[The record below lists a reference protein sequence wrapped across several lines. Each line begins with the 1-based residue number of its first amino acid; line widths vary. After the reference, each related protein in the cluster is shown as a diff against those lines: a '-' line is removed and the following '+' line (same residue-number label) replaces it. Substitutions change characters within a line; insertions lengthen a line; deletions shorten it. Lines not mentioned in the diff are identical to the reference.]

1 MTSTDYGSG
10 TSGLTGLLPTSLYGA
25 DFDSYAGDMVV
36 KGDETKN
43 NVSCV
48 HYQSNSNTG
57 AAGALMGVNVNVTA
71 DLWVAKDGNYP
82 VSGSY
87 GISGSAGGNM
97 GGLGF
102 SFDITHVNDASA
114 NAITAPTNVMAI
126 PSY

>member
-1 MTSTDYGSG
+1 
-10 TSGLTGLLPTSLYGA
+10 
-25 DFDSYAGDMVV
+25 
-36 KGDETKN
+36 
-43 NVSCV
+43 
-48 HYQSNSNTG
+48 
-57 AAGALMGVNVNVTA
+57 VNVNVTA